1 MIKNIVNIILKQL
14 KKKFISRIHLKLEIM
29 FKSNQ
34 SANLIVDNIEL
45 EAQLLRNK
53 IADIVKETKNR
64 LVIYA
69 KNDAALLSVSLLSFI
84 RLEDKDNLQ

>member
-1 MIKNIVNIILKQL
+1 MIKNIVNIIILKQL
-14 KKKFISRIHLKLEIM
+14 KKKFISRIQLKLEIM

-34 SANLIVDNIEL
+34 SGNLIVDEIEL

-53 IADIVKETKNR
+53 IADIVKETNNR

-69 KNDAALLSVSLLSFI
+69 KNDAAFLSVSLLSFI
-84 RLEDKDNLQ
+84 RL

>member
-1 MIKNIVNIILKQL
+1 MIKNIVNIIILKQL
-14 KKKFISRIHLKLEIM
+14 KKFISRIQLKLEIM

-34 SANLIVDNIEL
+34 SGNLIVDKIEL

-53 IADIVKETKNR
+53 IADIVKETESR

-69 KNDAALLSVSLLSFI
+69 KNDAAFLSVSLLRFI
-84 RLEDKDNLQ
+84 RL

>member
-1 MIKNIVNIILKQL
+1 
-14 KKKFISRIHLKLEIM
+14 M

-34 SANLIVDNIEL
+34 SGNLIVDEIEL

-69 KNDAALLSVSLLSFI
+69 KNDAAPLSGSLF
-84 RLEDKDNLQ
+84 RLIKIDKGRNL

>member
-14 KKKFISRIHLKLEIM
+14 KKKFISRIQLKLEIM

-69 KNDAALLSVSLLSFI
+69 KNDAAFLSVSLLSFI

>member
-1 MIKNIVNIILKQL
+1 MIKNTVNIILKQL

-69 KNDAALLSVSLLSFI
+69 KNDAAFLSVSLLSFI